1 MPLWT
6 FTLRLGVL
14 TGKTCSGHVR
24 YVVLLSGQRGLD
36 YSACDRFCG
45 RIKVGLCIRR
55 YYTNLCYP
63 SNLKDAVC
71 LIGISVNNNGAAG
84 LEQPPPFLFIPTCTC
99 LWLSYHDTCNS
110 IFVTLRYSGVSGR
123 RSEIGASIPYLCLT
137 CVGGLLISPR
147 CVDLDSRGV
156 WMLRSVN

>member
-1 MPLWT
+1 M
-6 FTLRLGVL
+6 L
-14 TGKTCSGHVR
+14 TGKACSGHVR
-24 YVVLLSGQRGLD
+24 YAVLLSGQRGLD

-84 LEQPPPFLFIPTCTC
+84 LEQPPPFCSYRLVHAYDCLITTPVIPS
-99 LWLSYHDTCNS
+99 LSLCGSQMTTA
-110 IFVTLRYSGVSGR
+110 V
-123 RSEIGASIPYLCLT
+123 GAK
-137 CVGGLLISPR
+137 
-147 CVDLDSRGV
+147 
-156 WMLRSVN
+156 